1 MVQSSII
8 AFFGFVCVWI
18 WMHSTHGEY
27 LIGVGSYDMTGPAAD
42 VNMMGYANTEQN
54 TAGIHFRLRARTFI
68 VAENLQGPRFVF
80 VNLDAG
86 MASQLLTIKLLQ
98 RLKSRYTNSAN
109 EVSLNKIY
117 SVEFLYFTLYT
128 KLCTSIDRFL
138 EEGNSGNPKFGPEV
152 SKLWSRIERMFSR
165 TIRLRGNSLTT

>member
-8 AFFGFVCVWI
+8 AVFGLVCVLI
-18 WMHSTHGEY
+18 WLQSTHGEY

-152 SKLWSRIERMFSR
+152 SKLWSGIVPHKNR
-165 TIRLRGNSLTT
+165 THVLLNDSS